1 MRRVETKWFIP
12 NISDSGEAMPR
23 DREREVVKLREGTRG
38 GQLLSRII
46 PSNNIEIINISK
58 CYEKWTQDEDDLNSC
73 MAVFFLFIEKVA
85 IYSSAFIPIAIYFVV
100 IYSPRHLFRR
110 HLFPSPFIPS
120 LIISR

>member
-12 NISDSGEAMPR
+12 NISDSG
-23 DREREVVKLREGTRG
+23 DKG
-38 GQLLSRII
+38 
-46 PSNNIEIINISK
+46 NNRKEIIEIINISK